1 MKNCDSGYTHVTCRR
16 CHKDHPTNSVHMCD
30 SRTWTC
36 QRCNKPHQSDGTHMC
51 EWVDLIAAKTP
62 LRCGRC
68 NGMHPAGSIH
78 MCIPS
83 QPGEVRGAMT
93 GFEMPDATSLTCPR
107 CKNHPAGSIHT
118 CVPAWMEHM
127 NDETPRKPTPLPR
140 QPPDYLHAYPDLQAY
155 PEPAPILPQAPQGWL
170 CPKCHSAHSPQT
182 VTCPQNIFN
191 MQGLK

>member
-16 CHKDHPTNSVHMCD
+16 CHKDHPTNSV
-30 SRTWTC
+30 
-36 QRCNKPHQSDGTHMC
+36 HMC

-78 MCIPS
+78 
-83 QPGEVRGAMT
+83 V
-93 GFEMPDATSLTCPR
+93 
-107 CKNHPAGSIHT
+107 
-118 CVPAWMEHM
+118 CVPMWMEHM

-140 QPPDYLHAYPDLQAY
+140 QPPEYTKAYPDLQAY